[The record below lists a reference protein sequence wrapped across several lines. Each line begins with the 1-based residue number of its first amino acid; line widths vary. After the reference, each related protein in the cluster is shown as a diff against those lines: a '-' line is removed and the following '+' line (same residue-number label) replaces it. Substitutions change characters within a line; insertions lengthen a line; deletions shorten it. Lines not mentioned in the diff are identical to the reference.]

1 MSYCVN
7 CGVKLAKSEHKCP
20 LCETIVVNPNVDIN
34 NIEEAYPNRIE
45 IHTPKINWKYL
56 FKLFNMFLIVFGLT
70 TVLCDLFII
79 GKITWSLYVLAST
92 SYVGIVL
99 FFMLL
104 KNKYLS
110 LIIWLLS
117 TELLI
122 FLIAYLN
129 NGMNWFLF
137 LVMPFLFIFGIFCL
151 IILWIIKRKNKNL
164 IRILSFVFF
173 FCALS
178 IIAIEI
184 LIDLYSFKEIDLYW
198 SIFVTLPII
207 LISALFIIISCNK
220 KLLNEIK
227 QRIFV

>member
-7 CGVKLAKSEHKCP
+7 CGVKLSKSEHKCP
-20 LCETIVVNPNVDIN
+20 LCGTIVVNPNIDIN
-34 NIEEAYPNRIE
+34 NIEEAYPDRIE
-45 IHTPKINWKYL
+45 IHNPKINWKYL
-56 FKLFNMFLIVFGLT
+56 FNLFNMFLIVFGLT

-92 SYVGIVL
+92 AYVGIVL
-99 FFMLL
+99 FFMFL
-104 KNKYLS
+104 KNKYIS

-117 TELLI
+117 TELFI

-129 NGMNWFLF
+129 NGMSWFLY

-164 IRILSFVFF
+164 IRILSFVLF

-178 IIAIEI
+178 IIVIEI
-184 LIDLYSFKEIDLYW
+184 LIDLYNFKTIDLYW
-198 SIFVTLPII
+198 SIFVTLPIL
-207 LISALFIIISCNK
+207 LISIVFIVISCNK
-220 KLLNEIK
+220 KMLEEIK
-227 QRIFV
+227 QRIFI